1 MILQRIFGPR
11 TIILTLAV
19 ATLAT
24 GQGPSIWPA
33 SEFEKRMA
41 PKPKPPHIEI
51 DDQLTTRKRKPRKAR
66 QLLNDEQLR
75 DLCSTV
81 ATIRRSNSLTAIRDL
96 DRAIAKSPT
105 DVGGTLKRFKQMD
118 DDARRAYCT
127 DDVYSKQWKPPK
139 FDKNDPSYGR
149 PKEGSL
155 TEQRGIAAGHHVCK
169 EIIQLCEIIDENG
182 ARQTDGT
189 VVISFGELFKTYQWI
204 SDKVVGMLLRARK
217 HKLVDFEGEML
228 YQRRDEQ
235 VPVTLIRTM
244 GEVRQM
250 YSQTDDPK
258 SVLKN
263 IW

>member
-1 MILQRIFGPR
+1 MKNLSKKYKK
-11 TIILTLAV
+11 LKMLAQKENHKLKKKNKAEMEEV
-19 ATLAT
+19 
-24 GQGPSIWPA
+24 PPKKNFSKK
-33 SEFEKRMA
+33 KRFSA
-41 PKPKPPHIEI
+41 E
-51 DDQLTTRKRKPRKAR
+51 
-66 QLLNDEQLR
+66 
-75 DLCSTV
+75 S
-81 ATIRRSNSLTAIRDL
+81 S
-96 DRAIAKSPT
+96 KSAT